1 MYQSFFG
8 LHRDPFALGPS
19 LRFLY
24 RSQAHAETMAHLG
37 FGLEQGEDIILIV
50 GAIGTGKTLAL
61 HSLQAKVS
69 KLFRQVLVNVTS
81 VSYPEFLKLVLHELE
96 QSWQPGS
103 DTADLLCL
111 LKDKALAV
119 HAEGQKILLIVDEA
133 QNLDSQTLEA
143 IRLLTNLGQPDRQL
157 FQIVLAGQPALEDL
171 IDRPELAQLR
181 QRIRIH
187 YRLEPLTAAE
197 TGEYIAHRLRVAG
210 REDPIFT
217 PRALARIHELSR
229 GIPRLVNH
237 LAGHAL
243 LAAFVAK
250 DQRVDAHHVAAEGLP
265 EAPPPVVEAT
275 PSPAWTAAKPVDR
288 TPPPSPQTD
297 AAPTGTPVRPTPA
310 PVEPPASTP
319 SGRPLTARAQ
329 RQESGPPR
337 RLRGWVGVWLLIIA
351 LAAMGAWTL
360 LKEDQF
366 DAPGDLQAGR
376 LMPSTGGPGSEA
388 VRDARQDVIVQPG
401 AGEEP
406 TGAGSSPVAGDPT
419 TTIPPEEISGQTRLP
434 ASTAQ
439 PADRPAALWLHV
451 ASFRDFGRAERY
463 MALLAAAG
471 SPVQHRDV
479 QLADGRAWRRVLI
492 GPFPEVA
499 QADSAAVHLE
509 NAGLVS
515 YFQVFP

>member
-250 DQRVDAHHVAAEGLP
+250 DRRVDAHHVAAEGLP

-275 PSPAWTAAKPVDR
+275 PSPAWTAAKPADR
-288 TPPPSPQTD
+288 TPPPASEAP
-297 AAPTGTPVRPTPA
+297 AVPTGTPAPPETPPA
-310 PVEPPASTP
+310 APPASAP
-319 SGRPLTARAQ
+319 PLRPLTARPQ

-337 RLRGWVGVWLLIIA
+337 RVHGWVWVWLLIVV
-351 LAAMGAWTL
+351 LAAVGAWIL
-360 LKEDQF
+360 LQEDQLG
-366 DAPGDLQAGR
+366 APGDLRAGR
-376 LMPSTGGPGSEA
+376 LMPSTTSPESDA
-388 VRDARQDVIVQPG
+388 VQDDRQGDVVQPG
-401 AGEEP
+401 AGEEQ
-406 TGAGSSPVAGDPT
+406 TAAGPSHADGDPAA
-419 TTIPPEEISGQTRLP
+419 TIPPATPDQTRLP
-434 ASTAQ
+434 AAIAQ
-439 PADRPAALWLHV
+439 PTDQTAALWLHV
-451 ASFRDFGRAERY
+451 ASFRDISRADRY
-463 MALLAAAG
+463 MAMLTAAG

-479 QLADGRAWRRVLI
+479 QLADGRTWRRVLV

-499 QADSAAVHLE
+499 QADSAAVHLK
-509 NAGLVS
+509 NAELVS
-515 YFQVFP
+515 YYQVFP